1 MNNYDIKDSGT
12 NIASSRKL
20 LQDVCIIRFILIFL
34 LVLYH
39 AFAIFCGAWAP
50 LDGYPEIRSYWWIG
64 KASYSFM
71 LEAFVFI
78 SGYVFG
84 YQVLRKPE
92 KLAFNSVATNKAKRL
107 LLPSIIFSV
116 IYYCFFYDF
125 HKPIYEIC
133 YSIINGAGHLW
144 FLPMLFWCF
153 IFTSLAEKTGINRR
167 CVTAIAIAL
176 SFVSVV
182 PLPFRLSSALYY
194 FVFFY
199 VGYMLKRYDLNADK
213 SVSRKNTILSVLAY
227 IVIFTGLTA
236 YLDRGGVDIHLSGNV
251 MIDKGIV
258 SLVRTAGKLAIGI
271 SGVTALYMTVNY
283 FLKRKGVLSHY
294 IVDFSAY
301 CFGIYIFQQ
310 FILKYLYYYTE
321 LPHVVSPAILPW
333 IGFAAA
339 LTGSYLLTYLMR
351 RASIGR
357 NLIG

>member
-1 MNNYDIKDSGT
+1 MSNVTCLSETVKTPAGSGK
-12 NIASSRKL
+12 IL
-20 LQDVCIIRFILIFL
+20 LLDVCIIRFILIFL

-39 AFAIFCGAWAP
+39 AFAIFCGAWTP
-50 LDGYPEIRSYWWIG
+50 LDGYPEIRSYRWIG

-92 KLAFNSVATNKAKRL
+92 KLAFNSVATSKAKRL

-116 IYYCFFYDF
+116 IYYCLFYDF

-133 YSIINGAGHLW
+133 YSIINGTGHLW

-182 PLPFRLSSALYY
+182 PLPFRLSSSLYY
-194 FVFFY
+194 FIFFY
-199 VGYMLKRYDLNADK
+199 VGYILKRYDLNADK

-227 IVIFTGLTA
+227 IVIFTG
-236 YLDRGGVDIHLSGNV
+236 YLYEELLESEDKNIHELLKEAWLVIDGPFDNDKKDLSLKFRGSSNQRI
-251 MIDKGIV
+251 IDSAASIK
-258 SLVRTAGKLAIGI
+258 AGKIILANE
-271 SGVTALYMTVNY
+271 YMV
-283 FLKRKGVLSHY
+283 
-294 IVDFSAY
+294 
-301 CFGIYIFQQ
+301 
-310 FILKYLYYYTE
+310 
-321 LPHVVSPAILPW
+321 
-333 IGFAAA
+333 
-339 LTGSYLLTYLMR
+339 
-351 RASIGR
+351 
-357 NLIG
+357 